1 MGKNKKK
8 KRSPEWYTLFLAY
21 VVFFIGSD
29 YIIKKHASFPV
40 SAIMEGEYFNVKG
53 TKAIVYGLILTVPS
67 SLVFISEIFDF
78 FRYNRYGVTN
88 SRIFITWIVLFI
100 YLLTFNLIYGGTIV
114 KIVKIGLLL
123 LLSIICIVHS
133 YKFNKMI

>member
-1 MGKNKKK
+1 MRNKNKKA
-8 KRSPEWYTLFLAY
+8 PEWYTMFATYLF
-21 VVFFIGSD
+21 FFIGSR
-29 YIIKKHASFPV
+29 YIIHKHAIFRV

-53 TKAIVYGLILTVPS
+53 TKAIVYGLVFALPS
-67 SLVFISEIFDF
+67 FIVFVSEIYDF

-88 SRIFITWIVLFI
+88 SRVFLSWIVLFT
-100 YLLTFNLIYGGTIV
+100 YLPVFHLLYGGPVV
-114 KIVKIGLLL
+114 KIIKIGLLL